1 MSDLSEPESY
11 EGIWNDIKTAQKWRP
26 ILPMLDA
33 LENAV
38 GTVERLEAIQEI
50 LAFCIKTGLHEDPY
64 TKRSFLIFGKFV
76 ELIEDDPEWRTIF
89 EGVIQ

>member
-1 MSDLSEPESY
+1 MNLSSEEY
-11 EGIWNDIKTAQKWRP
+11 GGIWDDIQTAKKWRP

-33 LENAV
+33 LENSK

-50 LAFCIKTGLHEDPY
+50 LAFCIKTGLKEDPY

-76 ELIEDDPEWRTIF
+76 ELIESDPEWRAIF
-89 EGVIQ
+89 EDIVK

>member
-1 MSDLSEPESY
+1 MNPPSEEFG
-11 EGIWNDIKTAQKWRP
+11 GIWSDIQTAKKWRP

-33 LENAV
+33 LEEAK
-38 GTVERLEAIQEI
+38 GSVERLQAVHEI
-50 LAFCIKTGLHEDPY
+50 LAFCIKTGLKEDPY

-89 EGVIQ
+89 EGVIK

>member
-1 MSDLSEPESY
+1 MSEPE
-11 EGIWNDIKTAQKWRP
+11 EFGGIWDDIQTAKKWRP

-50 LAFCIKTGLHEDPY
+50 LAFCIRTGLKEDPY

-76 ELIEDDPEWRTIF
+76 ELIEDDSEWRAIF
-89 EGVIQ
+89 EDMIK

>member
-1 MSDLSEPESY
+1 MNPPSEEY
-11 EGIWNDIKTAQKWRP
+11 GGLWDDIATARKWRP

-33 LENAV
+33 LENAI

-50 LAFCIKTGLHEDPY
+50 LAFCIRTGLKEDPY

-76 ELIEDDPEWRTIF
+76 ELMEDDPEWRTIF
-89 EGVIQ
+89 EGVMQ